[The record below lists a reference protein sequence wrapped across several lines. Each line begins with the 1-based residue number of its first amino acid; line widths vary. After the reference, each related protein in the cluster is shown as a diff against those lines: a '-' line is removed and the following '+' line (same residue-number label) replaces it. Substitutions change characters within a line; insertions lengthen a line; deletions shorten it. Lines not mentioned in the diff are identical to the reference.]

1 MNAIELIREVMKQ
14 REVSQARLADKI
26 EGWSQSNITGILNNS
41 KGNVRVANLYQIL
54 NALGCEIV
62 IRSKTGKDEWVID
75 YTKEE
80 LEEMRPQQAKK
91 KTAEKPKKG
100 KKNVDL
106 DNLLSE

>member
-14 REVSQARLADKI
+14 KEVSQARLADKI

-62 IRSKTGKDEWVID
+62 VRSKTGKDEWVID
-75 YTKEE
+75 FTDEE
-80 LEEMRPQQAKK
+80 LEEIKPKYKK
-91 KTAEKPKKG
+91 ADEKPKVKKG
-100 KKNVDL
+100 KKVDL